1 MKFTCQCS
9 LLRQEI
15 EYASSFA
22 SKKNSLSISSN
33 VLLEVSNELLTIKA
47 YDQQMGFI
55 SSIPVSV
62 SVPGSTTVFCEK
74 LSNVLRST
82 EDVEIEVSEDNGI
95 LSIHPVD
102 NESFSAN
109 MKTIES
115 SRFPELESIDD
126 SLYFSITQRDFIDM
140 IDKTSFAVAGDD
152 NRHFLT
158 GVYMEKKD
166 GRIVMVATD
175 GKRLACVRRQFEQEI
190 PDFRSC
196 IMSVRFLSMVKSIAS
211 GEGVLSIAVKEGT
224 VFFRIGNRTIYSAL
238 ISGNYPNYER
248 VIPKDLEHKCV
259 IRTEDL
265 EKAISFTSIFVD
277 DKSKRIF
284 FDIKEGEIQISG
296 ENTDFGDS
304 RQTISCEYSG
314 PDMHITFNSALLH
327 LPVKKIDSE
336 FMKMMFRSE
345 SAALIISP
353 EPDKDYL
360 YVLMP
365 MQN

>member
-15 EYASSFA
+15 EYASNFA

-74 LSNVLRST
+74 LNNVLKST
-82 EDVEIEVSEDNGI
+82 EDVDIEVFEENGI
-95 LSIHPVD
+95 LNIRPVD

-109 MKTIES
+109 MKTIEA
-115 SRFPELESIDD
+115 SRFPELETIDD
-126 SLYFSITQRDFIDM
+126 SLYFSVTQRDFIDM
-140 IDKTSFAVAGDD
+140 IDKTSFAVANEDS
-152 NRHFLT
+152 RHFLT
-158 GVYMEKKD
+158 GVYMEKKED
-166 GRIVMVATD
+166 RIVMVATD
-175 GKRLACVRRQFEQEI
+175 GKRLACVKRQFEQEI

-196 IMSVRFLSMVKSIAS
+196 IMSVRFLSMVKSIAT
-211 GEGVLSIAVKEGT
+211 GEGLFSIAIKEGT
-224 VFFRIGNRTIYSAL
+224 VFFRIGSRTIYSSL

-248 VIPKDLEHKCV
+248 VIPRNLEYKCL
-259 IRTEDL
+259 IRTTDI

-284 FDIKEGEIQISG
+284 FDIKEGEIEISG

-314 PDMHITFNSALLH
+314 PEMHITFNSSLLH
-327 LPVKKIDSE
+327 IPVKKIDSE

-345 SAALIISP
+345 SAALTISP
-353 EPDKDYL
+353 EPDKDYM